1 MVVDGDEGRWR
12 VEEGRRSNRTLG
24 LEIRCVLPQS
34 GTVHGPAR
42 LTRVLVLFEWS
53 CVAVLMSSFWV
64 PGICWWTRTL
74 SLTSVRQRHVS
85 YNNALSH
92 EGEPLED

>member
-53 CVAVLMSSFWV
+53 CVAMLMSSFWV
-64 PGICWWTRTL
+64 PGICWTRTL

-85 YNNALSH
+85 YNNVLSH

>member
-53 CVAVLMSSFWV
+53 
-64 PGICWWTRTL
+64 
-74 SLTSVRQRHVS
+74 
-85 YNNALSH
+85 
-92 EGEPLED
+92 